1 MSIKTITQF
10 PVTCVLVVA
19 LIVFSLLSGCSS
31 DTPPGAPVVAEVRV
45 VTLKVES
52 QVLTTELPGRTQAF
66 MVAQVRP
73 QVGGLVLRRLFVEGS
88 DVTAGQVL
96 YELDAAPYRAA
107 LAQAQA
113 SLAKSRASLKAA
125 QVTAKRTAA
134 LAKFEAIS
142 RQDNDDA
149 YATVQIAAADVKL
162 AEAALETAKINLTYT
177 RIVAPISGRIET
189 SAVTP
194 GALVVANQDLVLTT
208 IQQLDP
214 LYVDVTQSTTE
225 LLRLQRELAAGTLRS
240 AAEGEADMAL
250 RLEDGSLYSQTGR
263 LKFSG
268 ASVNQSTGTVTL
280 RAEIANPDRQLLPGM
295 YVRGVLEQARDD
307 QAILVPQQAVT
318 RAASGTTSVLV
329 LIDGKVEQRQI
340 IVGRAVDN
348 QWWVTSG
355 LVAGEQVVV
364 EGGQKVRAGAQV
376 SVVDDAAATQVAM
389 TKEG

>member
-1 MSIKTITQF
+1 MSIKPMTKFQ
-10 PVTCVLVVA
+10 VTCVSVIA
-19 LIVFSLLSGCSS
+19 LSVFSLLSGCSS
-31 DTPPGAPVVAEVRV
+31 DNTPSVAVVPEVSV
-45 VTLKVES
+45 VTLKTQT
-52 QVLTTELPGRTQAF
+52 QVVHTELAGRTQAF

-73 QVGGLVLRRLFVEGS
+73 QVGGLVQRRLFVEGS
-88 DVTAGQVL
+88 EVKAGQVL

-107 LAQAQA
+107 LAQSEAV
-113 SLAKSRASLKAA
+113 LAKSRATLKAA
-125 QVTAKRTAA
+125 QATAKRTAE

-142 RQDNDDA
+142 RQDDDDA
-149 YATVQIAAADVKL
+149 QTNVQIAAADVKL
-162 AEAALETAKINLTYT
+162 AEAALETAKINVTYT

-194 GALVVANQDLVLTT
+194 GALVVANQEAVLTT

-250 RLEDGSLYSQTGR
+250 RLEDGSLYKHTGR

-268 ASVNQSTGTVTL
+268 ASVNEGTGTVTL

-307 QAILVPQQAVT
+307 QVILVPQQAVT

-329 LIDGKVEQRQI
+329 VVVDSIIEQRQI
-340 IVGRAVDN
+340 TVGRAVDH

-364 EGGQKVRAGAQV
+364 EGGQKVRPGALV
-376 SVVDDAAATQVAM
+376 SVVDNAPVQVAM